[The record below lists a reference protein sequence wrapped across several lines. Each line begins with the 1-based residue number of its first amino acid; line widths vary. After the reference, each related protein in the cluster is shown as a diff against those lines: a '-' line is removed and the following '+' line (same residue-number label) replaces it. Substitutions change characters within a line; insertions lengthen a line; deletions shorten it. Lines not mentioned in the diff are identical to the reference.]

1 MFVDAKIHFFK
12 IARKKFHKTL
22 DKRRFMLYFCRPE
35 FINLETKSESMMEQ
49 NKIIVHNGQITT
61 TGGEIILYQ
70 PDNSIRLEVRMQ
82 DETVWLTQAQMAV
95 LFGVNR
101 TVIVKH
107 IGNIFK
113 SKELE
118 ESSTCAKI
126 AQLQIEGNR
135 QVVREV
141 KYYNLDMII
150 SVGFRVNSINA
161 TRFRQW
167 ANSVLKDYLLRGY
180 AVNQRIERL
189 ERRVAKTEDQIGFF
203 VRTALPPVEGI
214 FYDGRVF
221 DAYTFVADLIRSA
234 QQRVI
239 LIDNYVD
246 DSVLKALT
254 KRGDGVRA
262 SIITRKI
269 SETLSL
275 DFERHNRQYPSVE
288 ITTSDRFHDR
298 FLIIDSTVY
307 HLGAS
312 LKDLGKKL
320 FAFSRME
327 VAAEEILT
335 EGLPAVTDGRISP
348 SGDKAR

>member
-1 MFVDAKIHFFK
+1 
-12 IARKKFHKTL
+12 
-22 DKRRFMLYFCRPE
+22 
-35 FINLETKSESMMEQ
+35 MEQ
-49 NKIIVHNGQITT
+49 NNTIVQKGPITT

-70 PDNSIRLEVRMQ
+70 PDSSIRLEVRMQ
-82 DETVWLTQAQMAV
+82 EETVWLTQAQMTQ
-95 LFGVNR
+95 LFQTTKQNVSL
-101 TVIVKH
+101 H

-113 SKELE
+113 EGELNKN
-118 ESSTCAKI
+118 S
-126 AQLQIEGNR
+126 
-135 QVVREV
+135 VV
-141 KYYNLDMII
+141 KDFLTTAADGKSYHTSYYNLDVII
-150 SVGFRVNSINA
+150 SVGYRVKNIRG
-161 TRFRQW
+161 TQFRQW

-189 ERRVAKTEDQIGFF
+189 EQRVTKTEEQIGFF
-203 VRTALPPVEGI
+203 VRTALPPAEGI
-214 FYDGRVF
+214 FYDGQVF

-234 QQRVI
+234 QQRVV

-246 DSVLKALT
+246 DSVLKALA

-262 SIITRKI
+262 MIITRKI

-275 DFERHNRQYPSVE
+275 DLERHNQQYPTVE
-288 ITTSDRFHDR
+288 ISTSDRFHDR

-335 EGLPAVTDGRISP
+335 I
-348 SGDKAR
+348 

>member
-1 MFVDAKIHFFK
+1 MK
-12 IARKKFHKTL
+12 
-22 DKRRFMLYFCRPE
+22 
-35 FINLETKSESMMEQ
+35 EQ
-49 NKIIVHNGQITT
+49 NNSIEQNRQITT

-82 DETVWLTQAQMAV
+82 DETVWLTQAQMTQ
-95 LFGVNR
+95 LFQTTKQNVSL
-101 TVIVKH
+101 H

-113 SKELE
+113 EGELNKN
-118 ESSTCAKI
+118 S
-126 AQLQIEGNR
+126 
-135 QVVREV
+135 VVKDFLTTAADGKSYRTR
-141 KYYNLDMII
+141 YYNLDVII
-150 SVGFRVNSINA
+150 SVGYRVKNIRG
-161 TRFRQW
+161 TQFRQW

-189 ERRVAKTEDQIGFF
+189 EQRVTKNEEQIGFF
-203 VRTALPPVEGI
+203 VRTALPPAEGI
-214 FYDGRVF
+214 FYDGQVF

-246 DSVLKALT
+246 DSVLKALA

-262 SIITRKI
+262 MIITRKI

-275 DFERHNRQYPSVE
+275 DLERHNQQYPPVE
-288 ITTSDRFHDR
+288 IRTSDRFHDR

-327 VAAEEILT
+327 VAAEEIL
-335 EGLPAVTDGRISP
+335 AI
-348 SGDKAR
+348 

>member
-1 MFVDAKIHFFK
+1 
-12 IARKKFHKTL
+12 
-22 DKRRFMLYFCRPE
+22 
-35 FINLETKSESMMEQ
+35 MMEQ
-49 NKIIVHNGQITT
+49 NNTIVQKGPITT

-70 PDNSIRLEVRMQ
+70 PDSSIRLEVRMQ
-82 DETVWLTQAQMAV
+82 EETVWLTQAQMTQ
-95 LFGVNR
+95 LFQTTKQNVSL
-101 TVIVKH
+101 H

-113 SKELE
+113 EGELNKN
-118 ESSTCAKI
+118 S
-126 AQLQIEGNR
+126 
-135 QVVREV
+135 VV
-141 KYYNLDMII
+141 KDFLTTAADGKSYHTSYYNLDVII
-150 SVGFRVNSINA
+150 SVGYRVKNIRG
-161 TRFRQW
+161 TQFRQW

-189 ERRVAKTEDQIGFF
+189 EQRVTKTEEQIGFF
-203 VRTALPPVEGI
+203 VRTALPPAEGI
-214 FYDGRVF
+214 FYDGQVF

-234 QQRVI
+234 QQRVV

-246 DSVLKALT
+246 DSVLKALA

-262 SIITRKI
+262 MIITRKI

-275 DFERHNRQYPSVE
+275 DLERHNQQYPTVE
-288 ITTSDRFHDR
+288 ISTSNRFHDR

-327 VAAEEILT
+327 VAAEEIL
-335 EGLPAVTDGRISP
+335 AI
-348 SGDKAR
+348 

>member
-1 MFVDAKIHFFK
+1 
-12 IARKKFHKTL
+12 
-22 DKRRFMLYFCRPE
+22 
-35 FINLETKSESMMEQ
+35 MMEQ
-49 NKIIVHNGQITT
+49 NNTIVQKGPITT

-70 PDNSIRLEVRMQ
+70 PDSSIRLEVRMQ
-82 DETVWLTQAQMAV
+82 EETVWLTQAQMTQ
-95 LFGVNR
+95 LFQTTKQNVSL
-101 TVIVKH
+101 H

-113 SKELE
+113 EGELNKN
-118 ESSTCAKI
+118 S
-126 AQLQIEGNR
+126 
-135 QVVREV
+135 VV
-141 KYYNLDMII
+141 KDFLTTAADGKSYHTSYYNLDVII
-150 SVGFRVNSINA
+150 SVGYRVKNIRG
-161 TRFRQW
+161 TQFRQW

-189 ERRVAKTEDQIGFF
+189 EQRVTKTEEQIGFF
-203 VRTALPPVEGI
+203 VRTALPPAEGI
-214 FYDGRVF
+214 FYDGQVF

-234 QQRVI
+234 QQRVV

-246 DSVLKALT
+246 DSVLKALA

-262 SIITRKI
+262 MIITRKI

-275 DFERHNRQYPSVE
+275 DLERHNQQYPTVE
-288 ITTSDRFHDR
+288 ISTSDRFHDR

-327 VAAEEILT
+327 VAAEEIL
-335 EGLPAVTDGRISP
+335 AI
-348 SGDKAR
+348 